1 VTEDVFIPLK
11 EPTYAEAVTT
21 LAELS
26 QWPRKDVIAA
36 PSLAAW
42 QSAAYVQVCRRKIEQ
57 GKP

>member
-1 VTEDVFIPLK
+1 MTEDVFIPLK
-11 EPTYAEAVTT
+11 DPTFSEAVSV

-26 QWPRKDVIAA
+26 QWPHKDVIAA

-42 QSAAYVQVCRRKIEQ
+42 QSAAFVQVCRRKIEQ

>member
-1 VTEDVFIPLK
+1 V
-11 EPTYAEAVTT
+11 